1 MASSEP
7 QTGKPQTGKPQTGK
21 PRTITETGVSVIGA
35 PRTTL
40 RDFYYLF
47 LKVRWSV
54 AIAVI
59 VVVYLALNAVF
70 AYAYLLFGGVTNARA
85 GSFYDAFC
93 FSVETM
99 GTVGYGYMYPTTA
112 AANAIMIVQSV
123 TSLIVTAVA
132 TGLVFAKF
140 SRSSARVVFSKH
152 AVIGPMDGVPT
163 LMLRVGNERG
173 NQILEATI
181 RVAMVRTEITKEK
194 TKFYRMYDL
203 RLSRE
208 RSPAMSRSWTVLHP
222 IDRDSPLFGATPES
236 VTRDEIEIIANLVGT
251 DDTSLQPVHARKRY
265 EEQEIVWGA
274 RHADILTE
282 AEDGTL
288 ILDIRRFHDIHV
300 TEPFEGFPYPAPAPT
315 TLPTPT
321 RE

>member
-1 MASSEP
+1 MAA
-7 QTGKPQTGKPQTGK
+7 TAR
-21 PRTITETGVSVIGA
+21 RTTTEDGISVIGA

-54 AIAVI
+54 AIGVI
-59 VVVYLALNAVF
+59 VLAYLALNAAF
-70 AYAYLLFGGVTNARA
+70 AAAYLAVGGVANARA

-99 GTVGYGYMYPTTA
+99 GTVGYGWMYPLSA
-112 AANAIMIVQSV
+112 GANAIMISESV

-132 TGLVFAKF
+132 TGLLFAKF
-140 SRSSARVVFSKH
+140 SRSSARVVFSKY

-181 RVAMVRTEITKEK
+181 RVALVRTEVTKEK

-208 RSPAMSRSWTVLHP
+208 RSPAMSRSWTVLHV
-222 IDRDSPLFGATPES
+222 IDRDSPLYGATPES
-236 VTRDEIEIIANLVGT
+236 IVVGEVELIINLVGT

-265 EEQEIVWGA
+265 DDHEILWGA
-274 RHADILTE
+274 RHADVLTE
-282 AEDGTL
+282 AEDGS
-288 ILDIRRFHDIHV
+288 IVMDVRRFHDVHP
-300 TEPFEGFPYPAPAPT
+300 TEPFEGFPYPADPPK
-315 TLPTPT
+315 PT
-321 RE
+321 RTSS

>member
-1 MASSEP
+1 MAQSS
-7 QTGKPQTGKPQTGK
+7 
-21 PRTITETGVSVIGA
+21 PRRTTTEAGVSVIGA

-40 RDFYYLF
+40 RDFYYVF
-47 LKVRWSV
+47 LKVRWSA

-59 VVVYLALNAVF
+59 VVAYLALNAAF
-70 AYAYLLFGGVTNARA
+70 ALAYLFAGGVANARP

-99 GTVGYGYMYPTTA
+99 GTVGYGWMYPTSA
-112 AANAIMIVQSV
+112 AANAIMIGESV

-132 TGLVFAKF
+132 TGLLFAKF
-140 SRSSARVVFSKH
+140 SRSSARVVFSKN
-152 AVIGPMDGVPT
+152 AVIGPMDGAPT
-163 LMLRVGNERG
+163 LMIRVGNERG

-181 RVAMVRTEITKEK
+181 RVALVRTEITKEK

-208 RSPAMSRSWTVLHP
+208 RSPAMSRSWTVLHT

-236 VTRDEIEIIANLVGT
+236 VVHDEIEIIVNLVGT
-251 DDTSLQPVHARKRY
+251 DDTSLQPVHARRRY
-265 EEQEIVWGA
+265 EEHEIIWGA
-274 RHADILTE
+274 RHADVLTE
-282 AEDGTL
+282 DEHGNL
-288 ILDIRRFHDIHV
+288 ILDIRRFHDINP
-300 TEPFEGFPYPAPAPT
+300 TEPFEGFPYPAVT
-315 TLPTPT
+315 TISALART

>member
-1 MASSEP
+1 MAASAR
-7 QTGKPQTGKPQTGK
+7 
-21 PRTITETGVSVIGA
+21 RTITEDEITVIGA

-54 AIAVI
+54 AIGVI
-59 VVVYLALNAVF
+59 VLAYLALNAAF
-70 AYAYLLFGGVTNARA
+70 AAAYVAVGGVANARA

-99 GTVGYGYMYPTTA
+99 GTVGYGWMYPLSA
-112 AANAIMIVQSV
+112 GANAIMISESV

-140 SRSSARVVFSKH
+140 SRSSARVVFSKY
-152 AVIGPMDGVPT
+152 AVIGPMDGAPT

-181 RVAMVRTEITKEK
+181 RVALVRTEVTKEK

-203 RLSRE
+203 RLTRE
-208 RSPAMSRSWTVLHP
+208 RSPAMSRSWTVLHV
-222 IDRDSPLFGATPES
+222 IDRESPLYAATPES
-236 VTRDEIEIIANLVGT
+236 IVAGEVELIVNLVGT

-265 EEQEIVWGA
+265 DDHEILWGA
-274 RHADILTE
+274 RHVDVLTE
-282 AEDGTL
+282 TEDGRL
-288 ILDIRRFHDIHV
+288 VMDVRRFHEV
-300 TEPFEGFPYPAPAPT
+300 QPTEPFEGFPYPTAPADPPRT
-315 TLPTPT
+315 NS
-321 RE
+321 

>member
-1 MASSEP
+1 MASS
-7 QTGKPQTGKPQTGK
+7 K
-21 PRTITETGVSVIGA
+21 PRTVTETGVSVIGA

-47 LKVRWSV
+47 LKVRWSA

-59 VVVYLALNAVF
+59 VIAYLALNAVF
-70 AYAYLLFGGVTNARA
+70 AFAYLFAGGVTNARP

-99 GTVGYGYMYPTTA
+99 GTVGYGWMYPTTA

-140 SRSSARVVFSKH
+140 SRSSARVVFSQH

-173 NQILEATI
+173 NQILEAMI
-181 RVAMVRTEITKEK
+181 RVALVRTEVTKEK

-222 IDRDSPLFGATPES
+222 IDSSSPLFGATPES

-265 EEQEIVWGA
+265 QEHEIIWGA
-274 RHADILTE
+274 RHEDILTE
-282 AEDGTL
+282 TEDGTL
-288 ILDIRRFHDIHV
+288 VLDIRRFHDIRP
-300 TEPFEGFPYPAPAPT
+300 TEPFEGFPYPTDGTALPART
-315 TLPTPT
+315 H
-321 RE
+321 E

>member
-1 MASSEP
+1 MAASAR
-7 QTGKPQTGKPQTGK
+7 
-21 PRTITETGVSVIGA
+21 RTTTEDEITVVGA

-54 AIAVI
+54 AIGVI
-59 VVVYLALNAVF
+59 VLAYLALNAVF
-70 AYAYLLFGGVTNARA
+70 AAAYVAVGGVANARA

-99 GTVGYGYMYPTTA
+99 GTVGYGWMYPLSA
-112 AANAIMIVQSV
+112 GANAIMISESV

-140 SRSSARVVFSKH
+140 SRSSARVVFSKY
-152 AVIGPMDGVPT
+152 AVIGPMDGAPT

-181 RVAMVRTEITKEK
+181 RVALVRTEVTREK

-203 RLSRE
+203 RLTRE
-208 RSPAMSRSWTVLHP
+208 RSPAMSRSWTVLHV
-222 IDRDSPLFGATPES
+222 IDRQSPLYGATPES
-236 VTRDEIEIIANLVGT
+236 IVAGEVELIVNLVGT

-265 EEQEIVWGA
+265 DDHEILWGA
-274 RHADILTE
+274 RHVDVLTE
-282 AEDGTL
+282 TEDGRL
-288 ILDIRRFHDIHV
+288 VMDVRRFHEV
-300 TEPFEGFPYPAPAPT
+300 QPTEPFEGFPYPTAPADPPRT
-315 TLPTPT
+315 NS
-321 RE
+321 

>member
-1 MASSEP
+1 MSSS
-7 QTGKPQTGKPQTGK
+7 TSK
-21 PRTITETGVSVIGA
+21 PRIVTETGVSVIGA

-47 LKVRWSV
+47 LKVRWSA

-59 VVVYLALNAVF
+59 VVAYLALNAIF
-70 AYAYLLFGGVTNARA
+70 ALGYVVAGGVTNARP
-85 GSFYDAFC
+85 GSFFDALC

-99 GTVGYGYMYPTTA
+99 GTVGYGWMYPTSA
-112 AANAIMIVQSV
+112 AANAIMMAESV
-123 TSLIVTAVA
+123 TSLIVTALA

-181 RVAMVRTEITKEK
+181 RVSIVRTEITKEK
-194 TKFYRMYDL
+194 MKFYRMYDL

-222 IDRDSPLFGATPES
+222 IDKDSPLFGATPES
-236 VTRDEIEIIANLVGT
+236 VVRDEIEILANVVGT

-265 EEQEIVWGA
+265 EEHEIVWGA
-274 RHADILTE
+274 RHEDILTE
-282 AEDGTL
+282 TDDGTL
-288 ILDIRRFHDIHV
+288 VLDIRRFHDIRP
-300 TEPFEGFPYPAPAPT
+300 TEPFEGFPFPSEATSARAPT
-315 TLPTPT
+315 
-321 RE
+321 RN

>member
-1 MASSEP
+1 MAASAR
-7 QTGKPQTGKPQTGK
+7 
-21 PRTITETGVSVIGA
+21 RTTTENEITVVGA

-47 LKVRWSV
+47 LRVRWSG
-54 AIAVI
+54 AIGVI
-59 VVVYLALNAVF
+59 VLAYLALNAVF
-70 AYAYLLFGGVTNARA
+70 AAAYLAVGGVANARA

-99 GTVGYGYMYPTTA
+99 GTVGYGWMYPLSA
-112 AANAIMIVQSV
+112 GANAIMIGESV

-140 SRSSARVVFSKH
+140 SRSSARIVFSKY

-173 NQILEATI
+173 NQILEATT
-181 RVAMVRTEITKEK
+181 RVALVRTEITKEK

-203 RLSRE
+203 RLWRE
-208 RSPAMSRSWTVLHP
+208 RSPAMSRSWTVLHA
-222 IDRDSPLFGATPES
+222 IDRDSPLYGATPES
-236 VTRDEIEIIANLVGT
+236 IVRDEIELIVNLAGT

-265 EEQEIVWGA
+265 DDHEILWGA
-274 RHADILTE
+274 RHADVLTE
-282 AEDGTL
+282 AEDGS
-288 ILDIRRFHDIHV
+288 IVMDVRRFHDV
-300 TEPFEGFPYPAPAPT
+300 QPTEPFDGFPYPV
-315 TLPTPT
+315 TPPPSDPPRT
-321 RE
+321 SS

>member
-1 MASSEP
+1 MAGQSAIP
-7 QTGKPQTGKPQTGK
+7 GL
-21 PRTITETGVSVIGA
+21 VVIGA

-47 LKVRWSV
+47 LRARWSG
-54 AIAVI
+54 AIAAI
-59 VVVYLALNAVF
+59 VVAYLALNAVF
-70 AYAYLLFGGVTNARA
+70 AAAYYVSAGVANARVD
-85 GSFYDAFC
+85 SFFDAFC

-99 GTVGYGYMYPTTA
+99 GTVGYGAMYPA
-112 AANAIMIVQSV
+112 SRAANVIMILESV
-123 TSLIVTAVA
+123 TSLIVTALA

-140 SRSSARVVFSKH
+140 SRSTARVAFSRH

-181 RVAMVRTEITKEK
+181 RVSLVRTEITKEK

-203 RLSRE
+203 NLARE

-222 IDRDSPLFGATPES
+222 IVAGSPLFGATPES
-236 VTRDEIEIIANLVGT
+236 MARDEIELLVTLVGT

-265 EEQEIVWGA
+265 LDNEIAWGA
-274 RHADILTE
+274 RHADIL
-282 AEDGTL
+282 AEDKEGN
-288 ILDIRRFHDIHV
+288 IVLDIRRFHDILP
-300 TEPFEGFPYPAPAPT
+300 TEPFEGFPFPSTPPPAGH
-315 TLPTPT
+315 
-321 RE
+321 

>member
-1 MASSEP
+1 MAASAR
-7 QTGKPQTGKPQTGK
+7 
-21 PRTITETGVSVIGA
+21 RTTTEDEITVLGA

-54 AIAVI
+54 AIGVI
-59 VVVYLALNAVF
+59 VLAYLALNAVF
-70 AYAYLLFGGVTNARA
+70 AAAYVAVGGVANARA

-99 GTVGYGYMYPTTA
+99 GTVGYGWMYPLSA
-112 AANAIMIVQSV
+112 GANAIMISESV

-140 SRSSARVVFSKH
+140 SRSSARVVFSRY

-173 NQILEATI
+173 NQILEATV
-181 RVAMVRTEITKEK
+181 RVALVRTEVTKEK
-194 TKFYRMYDL
+194 MRFYRMYDL
-203 RLSRE
+203 RLSRD

-222 IDRDSPLFGATPES
+222 IDPDSPLYGATPES
-236 VTRDEIEIIANLVGT
+236 IIAGEVELIINIVGT

-265 EEQEIVWGA
+265 DDHEILWGA
-274 RHADILTE
+274 RHVDVLTE
-282 AEDGTL
+282 AEDGSL
-288 ILDIRRFHDIHV
+288 VMDVRRFHEV
-300 TEPFEGFPYPAPAPT
+300 QPTEPFEGFPYPVAPAD
-315 TLPTPT
+315 LPRTSS
-321 RE
+321 

>member
-1 MASSEP
+1 MPGLPSRASRP
-7 QTGKPQTGKPQTGK
+7 
-21 PRTITETGVSVIGA
+21 PRTTTTDNGVTVIGA

-47 LKVRWSV
+47 LKVRWSG

-59 VVVYLALNAVF
+59 VAAYLALNALF
-70 AYAYLLFGGVTNARA
+70 ALAYFSIGGVANARA

-99 GTVGYGYMYPTTA
+99 GTVGYGAMYPTSR
-112 AANAIMIVQSV
+112 AANLIMIAESV

-132 TGLVFAKF
+132 TGLIFAKF
-140 SRSSARVVFSKH
+140 SRSSARIVFSKH

-181 RVAMVRTEITKEK
+181 RVAMMRTEVTKEG

-203 RLSRE
+203 RLARE

-222 IDRDSPLFGATPES
+222 IDESSPLSGVTPES
-236 VTRDEIEIIANLVGT
+236 VTRDEIEILANLVGT

-265 EEQEIVWGA
+265 EEHEIVWGA
-274 RHADILTE
+274 RHEDILTE
-282 AEDGTL
+282 DGNGNVV
-288 ILDIRRFHDIHV
+288 LDIRRFHDIRP
-300 TEPFEGFPYPAPAPT
+300 TEPFEGFPYPAPAEPAT
-315 TLPTPT
+315 SATPT

>member
-1 MASSEP
+1 MA
-7 QTGKPQTGKPQTGK
+7 GRK
-21 PRTITETGVSVIGA
+21 PRIVMETGVSVIGA

-59 VVVYLALNAVF
+59 VAAYMALNALF
-70 AYAYLLFGGVTNARA
+70 AVAYLATGGVTNARA

-99 GTVGYGYMYPTTA
+99 GTVGYGWMYPTSA
-112 AANAIMIVQSV
+112 AANAVMIVQSV

-181 RVAMVRTEITKEK
+181 RVALVRTEVTREK
-194 TKFYRMYDL
+194 MKFYRMYDL
-203 RLSRE
+203 RLTRE

-222 IDRDSPLFGATPES
+222 IDEASPLFKATPES
-236 VTRDEIEIIANLVGT
+236 ILRDEIEIIANLVGT

-265 EEQEIVWGA
+265 EEHEIVWGA
-274 RHADILTE
+274 RHEDILTE
-282 AEDGTL
+282 AEDGTVV
-288 ILDIRRFHDIHV
+288 LDIRRFHDIRA
-300 TEPFEGFPYPAPAPT
+300 TEPLDGFPYPAAPT
-315 TLPTPT
+315 SAPART

>member
-1 MASSEP
+1 MPGLPSRASRP
-7 QTGKPQTGKPQTGK
+7 
-21 PRTITETGVSVIGA
+21 PRTTTTDNGVTVIGA

-47 LKVRWSV
+47 LKVRWSG

-59 VVVYLALNAVF
+59 VAAYLALNALF
-70 AYAYLLFGGVTNARA
+70 ALAYFSIGGVANARA

-99 GTVGYGYMYPTTA
+99 GTVGYGWMYPTSA
-112 AANAIMIVQSV
+112 GANAIMIAESV

-132 TGLVFAKF
+132 TGLIFAKF
-140 SRSSARVVFSKH
+140 SRSSARIVFSKH

-181 RVAMVRTEITKEK
+181 RVAMMRTEITKEGN
-194 TKFYRMYDL
+194 KFYRMYDL
-203 RLSRE
+203 RLARE
-208 RSPAMSRSWTVLHP
+208 RSPAMSRSWTVLHA
-222 IDRDSPLFGATPES
+222 IDESSPLYGVTPES
-236 VTRDEIEIIANLVGT
+236 VTRDEIEVIVNLVGT
-251 DDTSLQPVHARKRY
+251 DDTSLQPVHARRRY

-274 RHADILTE
+274 RHEDILTE
-282 AEDGTL
+282 DGDGNL
-288 ILDIRRFHDIHV
+288 VLDIRRFHDIRP
-300 TEPFEGFPYPAPAPT
+300 TEPFEGFPYPASAEPAT
-315 TLPTPT
+315 SASPT

>member
-1 MASSEP
+1 MATQQSD
-7 QTGKPQTGKPQTGK
+7 
-21 PRTITETGVSVIGA
+21 TGVIVIGA

-59 VVVYLALNAVF
+59 VAAYLALNAVF
-70 AYAYLLFGGVTNARA
+70 AVGYLVVGGVANARL

-99 GTVGYGYMYPTTA
+99 GTIGYGAMFPASA
-112 AANAIMIVQSV
+112 AANAIMIVESV
-123 TSLIVTAVA
+123 TSLVITAVA
-132 TGLVFAKF
+132 TGLIFAKF
-140 SRSSARVVFSKH
+140 SRSSARIAFSRH

-181 RVAMVRTEITKEK
+181 RVALVRTEVTKEK
-194 TKFYRMYDL
+194 MKFYRMYDL

-222 IDRDSPLFGATPES
+222 IDADSPLFGATPAS
-236 VTRDEIEIIANLVGT
+236 VVRDEIELIVNLVGT
-251 DDTSLQPVHARKRY
+251 DDTSLQPVHARRRY
-265 EEQEIVWGA
+265 QEHEIVWGA

-282 AEDGTL
+282 DQDGN
-288 ILDIRRFHDIHV
+288 IVMDVRRFHDIDP
-300 TEPFEGFPYPAPAPT
+300 TEPLEGFPYPAAAVTSSPER
-315 TLPTPT
+315 T